1 MSFVSSWGIECR
13 NACVISN
20 IGEYRTFVLIEM
32 REDPK
37 TGEKR
42 DHINNYALKEDE
54 ILVDVPAPIMRPYAG
69 AAGFVSPRWDFD
81 ISAWTEAATEE
92 GITAWE
98 SEHPDPN
105 AKTPEELRADKEAEL
120 SDACNETIVAGLD
133 IQLPGGTTEHFDYSE
148 RDQINIKEMF
158 DAVLMG
164 ATMYPYQSE
173 DGSCRT
179 YTAAE
184 IVTIYPALAGNK
196 TAQLTYYHQLKD
208 YMATLDTVEEINAVT
223 YGQPLTGEYMEHYNE
238 MVAVAAEQMQTVVSR
253 ITSAMS
259 V

>member
-1 MSFVSSWGIECR
+1 
-13 NACVISN
+13 
-20 IGEYRTFVLIEM
+20 M
-32 REDPK
+32 REDPE

-42 DHINNYALKEDE
+42 DHINHYTLKEDE
-54 ILVDVPAPIMRPYAG
+54 ILVDAPAPVMRPYAG
-69 AAGFVSPRWDFD
+69 AAGFVRPKWDAD
-81 ISAWTEAATEE
+81 TTAWTEAATEQE
-92 GITAWE
+92 ITAWE
-98 SEHPDPN
+98 AEHPDPN
-105 AKTPEELRADKEAEL
+105 AKTLEELRADKEAEIHT
-120 SDACNETIVAGLD
+120 ACNEAIVAGLD
-133 IQLPGGTTEHFDYSE
+133 IQMPGGTTEHFDYSE

-184 IVTIYPALAGNK
+184 IVTIYQTLAGNK

-208 YMATLDTVEEINAVT
+208 YIDTLDTAGEIKAVI
-223 YGQPLTGEYMEHYNE
+223 YGQPLTGEYLQHYE
-238 MVAVAAEQMQTVVSR
+238 MIAVAAEQMQTVVAR

-259 V
+259 A

>member
-1 MSFVSSWGIECR
+1 MERKIELNYKHSCVIDTNFIYKTLVLVLLTQADQGQEQEWKVQNYTLAEGEQLVDTAPPTVRTYAGDVGFVRPKWDADASSW
-13 NACVISN
+13 S
-20 IGEYRTFVLIEM
+20 
-32 REDPK
+32 
-37 TGEKR
+37 
-42 DHINNYALKEDE
+42 
-54 ILVDVPAPIMRPYAG
+54 
-69 AAGFVSPRWDFD
+69 
-81 ISAWTEAATEE
+81 EAATEAE
-92 GITAWE
+92 IAAWE
-98 SEHPDPN
+98 TEHPDPN
-105 AKTPEELRADKEAEL
+105 AKTVEELRADKEAGL
-120 SDACNETIVAGLD
+120 SAACNEAIVAGLD

-208 YMATLDTVEEINAVT
+208 YIDTLDTAEEIQAVT
-223 YGQPLTGEYMEHYNE
+223 YGQPLTGEYLEHYNE
-238 MVAVAAEQMQTVVSR
+238 MVAVAAEQMQTVVAR
-253 ITSAMS
+253 LTSAMS
-259 V
+259 A

>member
-1 MSFVSSWGIECR
+1 MKYKHS
-13 NACVISN
+13 CVIDSQN
-20 IGEYRTFVLIEM
+20 LYKNFVLALLEQTGQGGKWNVQSYTLSEGEHLIDTAPPAI
-32 REDPK
+32 RTYSGAVGYVKPK
-37 TGEKR
+37 
-42 DHINNYALKEDE
+42 
-54 ILVDVPAPIMRPYAG
+54 
-69 AAGFVSPRWDFD
+69 WDADTF
-81 ISAWTEAATEE
+81 SWVEAATGEE
-92 GITAWE
+92 IAAWE
-98 SEHPDPN
+98 AEHPDPN
-105 AKTPEELRADKEAEL
+105 AKTLEELRVDKEAEL
-120 SDACNETIVAGLD
+120 SAACNEAIVAGLD
-133 IQLPGGTTEHFDYSE
+133 IQLPGGTPEHFDYSE

-173 DGSCRT
+173 DGGCRT

-208 YMATLDTVEEINAVT
+208 YMATLDTAEEIRAVT

-238 MVAVAAEQMQTVVSR
+238 MVAVAAEQMQTVVAR